1 MGLHTP
7 GSWYTW
13 SEERWSPGLSTS
25 GPRRARQPLTVRA
38 YVPRELAGLE
48 LRLSQQTLTAVSDA
62 EVQIALAQAHADR
75 VGVATIAVQLLRS
88 EAIASSQMEGIST
101 PGNRALARALIK
113 SDVGQGLPT
122 APAAATIAN
131 VMAVRDAYARAAATE
146 GPMMVADITATH
158 AQIAKSDR
166 WLAAHAGELRDAQN
180 WIGRDPVTPAGAD
193 FVPPPA
199 RLVEPLLQD
208 LCAWC
213 SRSDVSPM
221 LQAAVA
227 HAQFETIHPFA
238 DGNGRVGRTLI
249 GELLCRG
256 GLVRDVI
263 PPTSLVLSGQR
274 EAYVAALTAWRFE
287 SDGPDRWITLLAEAA
302 ERAARASI
310 GLADQVA
317 SLQSS
322 WRRRVA
328 HRRSDSAAQ
337 ALIDLLPAH
346 PMITV
351 KIAAELLNRT
361 YESGRVALQQ
371 LEADG
376 ILAQVTLGRRNRAYE
391 TTGLFALVDDLERE
405 LSGGLLR
412 VATTSD

>member
-1 MGLHTP
+1 M
-7 GSWYTW
+7 
-13 SEERWSPGLSTS
+13 
-25 GPRRARQPLTVRA
+25 
-38 YVPRELAGLE
+38 
-48 LRLSQQTLTAVSDA
+48 RLSQQTLTAVSDA

-75 VGVATIAVQLLRS
+75 FGVATIAVQLLRS
-88 EAIASSQMEGIST
+88 EAIASSQIEGTST

-131 VMAVRDAYARAAATE
+131 VMAVRDAYARAAAAE
-146 GPMMVADITATH
+146 GPMMVADIIATH
-158 AQIAKSDR
+158 AQVAKSDR
-166 WLAAHAGELRDAQN
+166 WLAARAGELRDAQN

-238 DGNGRVGRTLI
+238 GGNGRVGRTLI

-287 SDGPDRWITLLAEAA
+287 PDGPDRWITLLAEAA

-322 WRRRVA
+322 WRERVA

-376 ILAQVTLGRRNRAYE
+376 VLAQVTLGRRNRAYE

-405 LSGGLLR
+405 LSGGMLH
-412 VATTSD
+412 VGMTSD